1 MNLKHLIRTM
11 NQEYR
16 SSLFYKKVLYSYLL
30 ATCVIFLLFTIVLFL
45 LMNKDYSD
53 TLEGMQDYTI
63 TQAYNVNQTTLKD
76 IISYCYTMLDRTSM
90 RNILYGD
97 YYNSALAL
105 EAMELHDSIRMS
117 SSLVHS
123 VYFINFRTGTV
134 LDHTGRTTI
143 DNHIDS
149 EIFGILDKMTPG
161 IRPLFCYPRFIDCN
175 LGGAIRQDVPVLTI
189 IFYASHAGA
198 MVVNLDYG
206 TYSNMLSLDDSE
218 YIDIILVSSTGKVM
232 SASDP
237 DLFGT
242 DYTENDLYRKVLD
255 ATENRGSFLYRPNG
269 RSSQSVKY
277 IKNIGLDITYICS
290 LNSLQIYPKNAAIFT
305 LLRYSAV
312 YLAIGLML
320 SLLLSWII
328 YNPLRQLKTYIAAH
342 PALPPGGAAPAGC
355 KSPVPGNDF
364 DYLSQTYEKIL
375 NINTD
380 LQQVSHAYTK
390 EQNEKLLR
398 FLLTD
403 ATGSFGQYSA
413 ELESLN
419 ASLGEKNNLILLL
432 GVDPSSSEQSG
443 IHLEA
448 SLLKYVVQNVT
459 EELLSS
465 AVITRHIETVT
476 PFVVFL
482 LNFGEPDT
490 EEIIRLLREAQDFI
504 RKHYKI
510 TFSAGIGEPVEELT
524 ELSLSYQSAYE
535 AFSRRFVT
543 GNGSIHAALDL
554 QLAPALEQLYPFEIS
569 DALLNAVKSLSP
581 EAASGYVHDFIAAVR
596 TYRIEQIL
604 CHILQLVI
612 SLQRL
617 ELTYYIAADGEWDYK
632 SLEQSTLDA
641 IESRLAQRCT
651 SDIEQLSRT
660 KETDSGRKELV
671 DEITRLVEDNLY
683 NPDLSVVF
691 LADHV
696 HLSVNYLR
704 NIFKENTGD
713 SLSAYIT
720 QKKLALICDL
730 LLNTDMP
737 LSEISDK
744 LGFSTKNYF
753 FTFVKK
759 HTGMTPGDYRRKM
772 RPDK

>member
-1 MNLKHLIRTM
+1 MNLKHVIQTM
-11 NQEYR
+11 KQEYR

-30 ATCVIFLLFTIVLFL
+30 ATCVIFLLFIIVLFL
-45 LMNKDYSD
+45 FMNKDYSN

-76 IISYCYTMLDRTSM
+76 IVNYCYSILDGTTMH
-90 RNILYGD
+90 NILYGD

-105 EAMELHDSIRMS
+105 EAMELHDGIRMS
-117 SSLVHS
+117 SSLIHS
-123 VYFINFRTGTV
+123 VYFINFQTGTV
-134 LDHTGRTTI
+134 LDHTGRTSI
-143 DNHIDS
+143 ENHIDRG
-149 EIFGILDKMTPG
+149 IFEMLAEMKPS
-161 IRPLFCYPRFIDCN
+161 IRPLFCYPRLIDYN
-175 LGGAIRQDVPVLTI
+175 LSGIIISDVPVLTM
-189 IFYASHAGA
+189 IFYSNHAGA
-198 MVVNLDYG
+198 MVVNLDYE
-206 TYSNMLSLDDSE
+206 TYCGMLSLSDSE
-218 YIDIILVSSTGKVM
+218 YIDITLVSSTGKVM
-232 SASDP
+232 AASDS
-237 DLFGT
+237 DLFGM
-242 DYTENDLYRKVLD
+242 DYTEDELYREVLN
-255 ATENRGSFLYRPNG
+255 AGENRGSFLYQQSGQPP
-269 RSSQSVKY
+269 QSVKY
-277 IKNIGLDITYICS
+277 IKNIGLNITYICS
-290 LNSLQIYPKNAAIFT
+290 LNNMQIYPKNSAIST

-312 YLAIGLML
+312 YLAIGLVL

-342 PALPPGGAAPAGC
+342 PALPAGEAATEEGRQAV
-355 KSPVPGNDF
+355 SGNDF
-364 DYLSQTYEKIL
+364 DYLSQAYEKIL

-380 LQQVSHAYTK
+380 LQQVSHAYMK
-390 EQNEKLLR
+390 EQNQKLLKS
-398 FLLTD
+398 LLTD
-403 ATGSFGQYSA
+403 ASGAFGQYSA
-413 ELESLN
+413 ELEALN

-432 GVDPSSSEQSG
+432 GVDPASPEQSG
-443 IHLEA
+443 IHVET

-465 AVITRHIETVT
+465 TVITRHIETEM

-482 LNFGEPDT
+482 LNFSEPNT
-490 EEIIRLLREAQDFI
+490 EEIVRLLQEAQSFVL
-504 RKHYKI
+504 KHYKV
-510 TFSAGIGEPVEELT
+510 TFSAGIGDCVEELT

-535 AFSRRFVT
+535 AFSQRFVT
-543 GNGSIHAALDL
+543 GNGSIHAADRLH
-554 QLAPALEQLYPFEIS
+554 LAPALEQLYPFEIG

-581 EAASGYVHDFIAAVR
+581 EAADGYVHDFVAAVR

-604 CHILQLVI
+604 CHILQLVA

-617 ELTYYIAADGEWDYK
+617 ELTNYIAVDGEWDYK
-632 SLEQSTLDA
+632 SLEQSTLDT
-641 IESRLAQRCT
+641 IESRLVRRCA

-660 KETDSGRKELV
+660 KETDSGKSELIA
-671 DEITRLVEDNLY
+671 EITGLVEDNLY

-704 NIFKENTGD
+704 NVFKENTGD

-730 LLNTDMP
+730 LQNTDMP
-737 LSEISDK
+737 LTEISDK

-759 HTGMTPGDYRRKM
+759 HTGMTPGDYRKKM
-772 RPDK
+772 RE

>member
-1 MNLKHLIRTM
+1 MNLKHVIKTM

-30 ATCVIFLLFTIVLFL
+30 ATCAIFLLFTIVLFL
-45 LMNKDYSD
+45 FMNKDYSN
-53 TLEGMQDYTI
+53 TLESMQDYTI

-76 IISYCYTMLDRTSM
+76 IISCCYTILDRTSM
-90 RNILYGD
+90 RNVLYGD
-97 YYNSALAL
+97 YYSSALAL
-105 EAMELHDSIRMS
+105 EAMELHGSIRMS

-123 VYFINFRTGTV
+123 VYFINFQTGTV
-134 LDHTGRTTI
+134 LDHTGRTSI
-143 DNHIDS
+143 ENHVDD
-149 EIFGILDKMTPG
+149 EIFDILAVMTPG
-161 IRPLFCYPRFIDCN
+161 IRPLFCYPRRIAYN
-175 LGGAIRQDVPVLTI
+175 LSGIILNDIPVLTM
-189 IFYASHAGA
+189 IFYSNHAGA
-198 MVVNLDYG
+198 MVVNLDYE
-206 TYSNMLSLDDSE
+206 TYCSMLSLSDSE
-218 YIDIILVSSTGKVM
+218 YIDITLVSSAGKVM
-232 SASDP
+232 AASDP

-242 DYTENDLYRKVLD
+242 DYAENKLYRKVQ
-255 ATENRGSFLYRPNG
+255 AASENRGSFLYQQDGRPP
-269 RSSQSVKY
+269 QSVKY
-277 IKNIGLDITYICS
+277 IKNIGLDITYVCS
-290 LNSLQIYPKNAAIFT
+290 LNSMQIYPENAAIST

-342 PALPPGGAAPAGC
+342 PALPPGEPAESGGKPAA
-355 KSPVPGNDF
+355 PGNDF
-364 DYLSQTYEKIL
+364 DYLSQAYQKIL

-390 EQNEKLLR
+390 EQHKKLLKH
-398 FLLTD
+398 LLTD
-403 ATGSFGQYSA
+403 ASGAFGQYSA
-413 ELESLN
+413 ELEALN
-419 ASLGEKNNLILLL
+419 ASLHEKNNLILLL
-432 GVDPSSSEQSG
+432 GVDPLTSGQSG
-443 IHLEA
+443 IHAET

-465 AVITRHIETVT
+465 TVITQYIETEST
-476 PFVVFL
+476 FVVFL
-482 LNFGEPDT
+482 LNFNEPNT
-490 EEIIRLLREAQDFI
+490 EEIVRLLQEAQSFI
-504 RKHYKI
+504 LKHYQI
-510 TFSAGIGEPVEELT
+510 TFSVGIGDTVDELI
-524 ELSLSYQSAYE
+524 ELSLSYRSAYE

-543 GNGSIHAALDL
+543 GNGSIHAASGLH
-554 QLAPALEQLYPFEIS
+554 LAPALEQLYPFEIG

-581 EAASGYVHDFIAAVR
+581 ETASGYVHEFIAAVR
-596 TYRIEQIL
+596 TYHIEQIL
-604 CHILQLVI
+604 CHILQLVT

-617 ELTYYIAADGEWDYK
+617 ELTNYIAADGEWDYK
-632 SLEQSTLDA
+632 SLEQSTLEN
-641 IESRLAQRCT
+641 IEARLVQRCT
-651 SDIEQLSRT
+651 GDIEQLSRT
-660 KETDSGRKELV
+660 KEMDSGKSELI
-671 DEITRLVEDNLY
+671 DEIIQLVEDNLY

-704 NIFKENTGD
+704 NVFKDNTGD

-730 LLNTDMP
+730 LQNTDMP

-759 HTGMTPGDYRRKM
+759 HTGMTPGDYRKSKRY
-772 RPDK
+772 